1 MYEWRRQI
9 QQIVDEIDGCIRSH
23 DDAALTLRSLSR
35 TLGYSEYYTTRK
47 FREISGMQLR
57 DYLRRRRLAFAL
69 REVRDSERSL
79 LDIALDYGFSSHEAF
94 TRAFKDAYGV
104 TPSAYRAAPRPV
116 LLRSKIH
123 PFDRYF
129 LGLGEI
135 GMATSKDGVKTYF
148 VTIPAHKFL
157 HIENRESN
165 GYWDFWQKQ
174 ALIPGQNCET
184 ICGLLESIQG
194 KLDDDGGEYAGQVM
208 GYLNDA
214 TGRLCDWG
222 YLRTECYGARLPAD
236 YRGEVPAQMLLT
248 DIPEGEYLVFE
259 HGPFDYE
266 QECRTVEEKVEA
278 AMRRIRLRRRGLRPR
293 HADARARHLLLLQSR
308 AVFQVHPPVKR
319 LNNGKSSACHR
330 QTGFLFLVRASPFQE
345 AEQDLLF
352 LSGARAH
359 CGDLIAGL
367 RDRLTQRRLVQP
379 AFREDDRLSLAVGGG
394 DLPDRKPGANDVAD
408 MRLAHSAHHAADVY
422 RCFSHGNMRS
432 FFDRSGSL
440 RSRSSLTFRTE

>member
-116 LLRSKIH
+116 VLRTKIH
-123 PFDRYF
+123 PIDRYF

-174 ALIPGQNCET
+174 ALIPGQDCET

-278 AMRRIRLRRRGLRPR
+278 AMREFDYAAEGCALDTQTPGRVTYFYFNPGQYFKYIR
-293 HADARARHLLLLQSR
+293 
-308 AVFQVHPPVKR
+308 PVKR
-319 LNNGKSSACHR
+319 LDK
-330 QTGFLFLVRASPFQE
+330 
-345 AEQDLLF
+345 
-352 LSGARAH
+352 
-359 CGDLIAGL
+359 
-367 RDRLTQRRLVQP
+367 
-379 AFREDDRLSLAVGGG
+379 
-394 DLPDRKPGANDVAD
+394 
-408 MRLAHSAHHAADVY
+408 
-422 RCFSHGNMRS
+422 
-432 FFDRSGSL
+432 
-440 RSRSSLTFRTE
+440 

>member
-1 MYEWRRQI
+1 M
-9 QQIVDEIDGCIRSH
+9 
-23 DDAALTLRSLSR
+23 
-35 TLGYSEYYTTRK
+35 
-47 FREISGMQLR
+47 
-57 DYLRRRRLAFAL
+57 
-69 REVRDSERSL
+69 RDSERSL

-94 TRAFKDAYGV
+94 TRAFKETYGV

-116 LLRSKIH
+116 VLRTKIH

-135 GMATSKDGVKTYF
+135 GMATSKDGIKTYF

-174 ALIPGQNCET
+174 ALIPGQDCET

-194 KLDDDGGEYAGQVM
+194 KLDGDNGEEYAGQVM

-214 TGRLCDWG
+214 AGRLCDWG

-236 YRGEVPAQMLLT
+236 YSGEVPAQMLLT

-278 AMRRIRLRRRGLRPR
+278 AMREFDYAAEGCALDTQTPGRVTYFYFNPGQYFKYVR
-293 HADARARHLLLLQSR
+293 
-308 AVFQVHPPVKR
+308 PVKR
-319 LNNGKSSACHR
+319 LDK
-330 QTGFLFLVRASPFQE
+330 
-345 AEQDLLF
+345 
-352 LSGARAH
+352 
-359 CGDLIAGL
+359 
-367 RDRLTQRRLVQP
+367 
-379 AFREDDRLSLAVGGG
+379 
-394 DLPDRKPGANDVAD
+394 
-408 MRLAHSAHHAADVY
+408 
-422 RCFSHGNMRS
+422 
-432 FFDRSGSL
+432 
-440 RSRSSLTFRTE
+440 

>member
-1 MYEWRRQI
+1 
-9 QQIVDEIDGCIRSH
+9 
-23 DDAALTLRSLSR
+23 
-35 TLGYSEYYTTRK
+35 
-47 FREISGMQLR
+47 
-57 DYLRRRRLAFAL
+57 
-69 REVRDSERSL
+69 
-79 LDIALDYGFSSHEAF
+79 
-94 TRAFKDAYGV
+94 
-104 TPSAYRAAPRPV
+104 
-116 LLRSKIH
+116 
-123 PFDRYF
+123 
-129 LGLGEI
+129 
-135 GMATSKDGVKTYF
+135 MATSKDGVKTYF

-174 ALIPGQNCET
+174 ALIPGQDCET
-184 ICGLLESIQG
+184 ICGLLESIRG
-194 KLDDDGGEYAGQVM
+194 KLDDDGGEYVGQVM

-278 AMRRIRLRRRGLRPR
+278 AMRDFDYAAEGCALDTQTPGRVTYFYFNPGQYFKYIR
-293 HADARARHLLLLQSR
+293 
-308 AVFQVHPPVKR
+308 PVKPAIGR
-319 LNNGKSSACHR
+319 RSF
-330 QTGFLFLVRASPFQE
+330 FLFLVRASPFQE
-345 AEQDLLF
+345 AEQAFLF

-367 RDRLTQRRLVQP
+367 RDRLTQRRLAQP

-422 RCFSHGNMRS
+422 RCFSHGNMHS